1 MKHQTEQQ
9 IDSIHEMIA
18 NQSLS
23 KKEHLNL
30 SQAAAYLGL
39 SKSFL
44 YKKTSRRDGIPFY
57 KIGNKLIYFRRSEL
71 DAWLLSNRQNTQEE
85 NALNAL
91 QSLTKK
97 RSGNAS

>member
-23 KKEHLNL
+23 TKEHLNL

-57 KIGNKLIYFRRSEL
+57 KIGNKLIYFLRSEL
-71 DAWLLSNRQNTQEE
+71 DSWLLSNRQSTQGEI
-85 NALNAL
+85 ALNAA

-97 RSGNAS
+97 RNSNAS